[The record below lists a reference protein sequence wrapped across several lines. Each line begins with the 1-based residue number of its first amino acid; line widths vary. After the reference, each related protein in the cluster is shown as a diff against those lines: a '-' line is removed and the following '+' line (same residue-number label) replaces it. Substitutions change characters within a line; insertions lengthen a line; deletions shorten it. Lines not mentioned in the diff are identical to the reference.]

1 MNAEACLQ
9 PRRQRDAIQITGYE
23 QLNAPSP
30 GGARDCQRT
39 AARVGPSL
47 AEAQAAIG
55 RIMLC

>member
-9 PRRQRDAIQITGYE
+9 PRRKRDAIQITGYE

-47 AEAQAAIG
+47 AQAQAAIG